1 MKREAGVTDLLR
13 PALENRVL
21 QDADGGSMQQLDDR
35 ERDYTNQLKVLRA
48 VRIER

>member
-13 PALENRVL
+13 PALENRIL
-21 QDADGGSMQQLDDR
+21 QDAGGGSMQQLD
-35 ERDYTNQLKVLRA
+35 ERDYTNQLKFLRA